1 MNKILLISFTVIS
14 SILLFSNCEKEGK
27 CGVAN
32 IAQAGGSK
40 SHNFGMNCMNC
51 HKSGGEGKG
60 CFSVAGSVSN
70 ATLTAH
76 VTGGTVKFYT
86 QANGAGQLM
95 YTLPIDAKGNFYTT
109 ESMNITGLYPVITS
123 TAGATASMSTGL
135 STGQCNSCHG
145 SSTSG
150 LYAN

>member
-1 MNKILLISFTVIS
+1 MYKILFISFAVIS
-14 SILLFSNCEKEGK
+14 SVLLFSNCEKEGE
-27 CGVAN
+27 CGEVN
-32 IAQAGGSK
+32 IGQAGGSK
-40 SHNFGMNCMNC
+40 SHNFGMNCMSC

-60 CFSVAGSVSN
+60 CFSAAGSVSN
-70 ATLTAH
+70 ASFTAH

-86 QANGAGQLM
+86 QENGAGQLM

-109 ESMNITGLYPVITS
+109 ESMNITGLFPVITS
-123 TAGATASMSTGL
+123 TAGATAFMSSGL